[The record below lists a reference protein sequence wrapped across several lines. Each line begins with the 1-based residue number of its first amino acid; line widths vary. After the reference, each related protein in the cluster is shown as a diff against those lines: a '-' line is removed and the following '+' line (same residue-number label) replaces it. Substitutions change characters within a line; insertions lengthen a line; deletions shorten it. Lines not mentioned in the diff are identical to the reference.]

1 MHMKNIETHEKYKS
15 FLIKIIHKYLPNCK
29 IYLFGSRA
37 RKTHRSGADIDLAL
51 DIEEKIHFK
60 KLFEIQDKIEESN
73 LPLFVDL
80 VDLHSASEKLKNE
93 VKNEGILWK
102 S

>member
-1 MHMKNIETHEKYKS
+1 MENTKTTNIEYKN
-15 FLIKIIHKYLPNCK
+15 FLIKVIHRNIPNCK

-37 RKTHRSGADIDLAL
+37 RRTHRPGADIDIAL
-51 DIEEKIHFK
+51 DAGEKINFR
-60 KLFEIQDKIEESN
+60 KLFDIQDEIEESS

-80 VDLHSASEKLKNE
+80 VDLHSASSELKNE